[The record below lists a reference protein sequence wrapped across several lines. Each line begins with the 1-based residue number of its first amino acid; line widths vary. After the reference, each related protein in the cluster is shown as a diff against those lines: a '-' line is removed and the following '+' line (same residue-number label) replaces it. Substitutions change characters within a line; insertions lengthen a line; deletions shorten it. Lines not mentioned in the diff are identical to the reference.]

1 MNQFENISNKRG
13 KSLNKTGM
21 VMINENEDMV
31 DGLSD
36 NPMTFFKH
44 KKDSYNPIEK
54 EKSKTTNV
62 VDLLKEIKYQ
72 NKTQA
77 IYKDR
82 AMFENT
88 FDLKKLK
95 KNSFFSQSKYIHN
108 NP

>member
-1 MNQFENISNKRG
+1 
-13 KSLNKTGM
+13 M

-72 NKTQA
+72 NKT
-77 IYKDR
+77 
-82 AMFENT
+82 
-88 FDLKKLK
+88 
-95 KNSFFSQSKYIHN
+95 
-108 NP
+108 